1 MIGRLVGEAV
11 ERAPGRLVIDVA
23 GVGYE
28 VLISLTTYA
37 ALPAAGPV
45 ELTVHTHV
53 RESEITLYGFLE
65 RRERRMFLRLQKVSG
80 IGPKMALGIL
90 SQIPVEPLV
99 DAIRQRDL
107 SRLVALP
114 GVGKRTAERIVTELS
129 DKMDD
134 LGTEAA
140 GLSSTGAQAGDA
152 REDVRLAL
160 LSLGYKESVVN
171 RALDE
176 VLAGGPKRQAVEE
189 ILRRSLQQ
197 LAGRQAP

>member
-11 ERAPGRLVIDVA
+11 ERAPGRLVINVA

-99 DAIRQRDL
+99 DAIQQRDL

-140 GLSSTGAQAGDA
+140 GLSSTGAQAGDS

-171 RALDE
+171 RTLDE

>member
-99 DAIRQRDL
+99 DAIQQRDL

-171 RALDE
+171 RTLDE

>member
-37 ALPAAGPV
+37 ALPPAGPV
-45 ELTVHTHV
+45 ELAVHTHV
-53 RESEITLYGFLE
+53 RESEITLYGFLD
-65 RRERRMFLRLQKVSG
+65 RRERRMFRMLQNVSG

-90 SQIPVEPLV
+90 SQIPVDPLV
-99 DAIRQRDL
+99 DAIQRRDL

-114 GVGKRTAERIVTELS
+114 GVGKKTAERIVTELS
-129 DKMDD
+129 DKMDA
-134 LGTEAA
+134 LGSEATGSSA
-140 GLSSTGAQAGDA
+140 GGLPSGDS
-152 REDVRLAL
+152 REDARLAL

-176 VLAGGPKRQAVEE
+176 VLAGGPERQAVEE
-189 ILRRSLQQ
+189 ILRRSLRQ
-197 LAGRQAP
+197 LGGRQAP

>member
-37 ALPAAGPV
+37 ALPPAGPV
-45 ELTVHTHV
+45 ELAVHTHV
-53 RESEITLYGFLE
+53 REAEITLYGFLD
-65 RRERRMFLRLQKVSG
+65 RRERQMFRLLQNVSG

-90 SQIPVEPLV
+90 SQIPVDPLV
-99 DAIRQRDL
+99 DAIQRRDL

-114 GVGKRTAERIVTELS
+114 GVGKKTAERIVTELS
-129 DKMDD
+129 DKMDV
-134 LGTEAA
+134 LGSEAA
-140 GLSSTGAQAGDA
+140 GLSAGGLPTSDS
-152 REDVRLAL
+152 REDARLAL

-176 VLAGGPKRQAVEE
+176 VLAGGPERLAVEE
-189 ILRRSLQQ
+189 ILRRSLRQ
-197 LAGRQAP
+197 LGGRQAP

>member
-99 DAIRQRDL
+99 DAIQQRDL